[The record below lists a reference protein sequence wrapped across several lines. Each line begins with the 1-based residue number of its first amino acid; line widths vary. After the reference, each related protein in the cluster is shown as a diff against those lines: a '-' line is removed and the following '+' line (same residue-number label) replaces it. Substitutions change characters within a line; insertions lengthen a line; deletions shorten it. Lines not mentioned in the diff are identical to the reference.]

1 MNTAENVSCAQLKAL
16 HSLLGKWSAHTIETD
31 SDPRAARLAW
41 AAESI
46 GRSISSF
53 KELTSA
59 EAYQLIDVLKRSV
72 GQPVSDRPRRRSRR
86 INSRDLAQAAGT
98 AGRRGETASP
108 IYLVSSD
115 DLARIDEA
123 IERLGWT
130 HDRFDAWLRSSTSPL
145 RQRENPKIRT
155 LADANRVWWALKSM
169 LKQAGRWHPND
180 ERKFGA
186 QISSR
191 PLNSEEAADEGP
203 AA

>member
-1 MNTAENVSCAQLKAL
+1 MNAAENVSCTQLKAL
-16 HSLLGKWSAHTIETD
+16 HSLFGKWSAHTIEAD
-31 SDPRAARLAW
+31 GDPRAARLAW
-41 AAESI
+41 ASESI
-46 GRSISSF
+46 GRGISSF

-59 EAYQLIDVLKRSV
+59 EAYRLIDVLKRSL

-86 INSRDLAQAAGT
+86 INPRDLAQAAGT

-108 IYLVSSD
+108 IYLVGSD

-123 IERLGWT
+123 SERLGWT
-130 HDRFDAWLRSSTSPL
+130 HDRFDAWLCSSTSPL
-145 RQRENPKIRT
+145 GNRENPKIRT

-180 ERKFGA
+180 ERKFKSQTTSPAPDNDETAG
-186 QISSR
+186 
-191 PLNSEEAADEGP
+191 EGP